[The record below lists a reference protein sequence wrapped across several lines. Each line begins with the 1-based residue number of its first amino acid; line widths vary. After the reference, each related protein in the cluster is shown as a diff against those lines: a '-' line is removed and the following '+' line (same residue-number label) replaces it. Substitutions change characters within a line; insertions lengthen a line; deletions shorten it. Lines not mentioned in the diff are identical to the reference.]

1 LGQFWTESE
10 VEIYPENW
18 ETVSVFSQMS
28 TQWRP
33 AFSGVIGLDY
43 SVLFRLMDNLQLS
56 KSEWEQMFNDIRIM
70 ESVALET
77 IRQ

>member
-1 LGQFWTESE
+1 
-10 VEIYPENW
+10 
-18 ETVSVFSQMS
+18 MS
-28 TQWRP
+28 TQWKP
-33 AFSGVIGLDY
+33 SFSGVIGLDY
-43 SVLFRLMDNLQLS
+43 SVLFRLIDNLELS